1 MRYRTKI
8 ALLLALL
15 TTFTGA
21 LVVGL
26 YSFQCRAILFQ
37 QIRSQV
43 LSIAATGALQV
54 DGDVLGRIQRPEDES
69 SSAYLAIQNTLR
81 RIRDVNRRADANI
94 RFVSIMRPATNAPDK
109 WVYVVDAEENSKDQS
124 HVGDPVEFEFDLES
138 EFENSERQDMTLQ
151 QANAAE
157 AFSQDQFGVWLSA
170 NAPILNSKG
179 EAVALL
185 SVNIAAAD
193 VLQRLRNLYWR
204 GLWATAAGIAVAMV
218 FATAIAGWASG
229 QLKKIRIALQHISG
243 GDWSTR
249 VEFKSTDEFG
259 AVAETVNKMAA
270 TLRDREML
278 KAALARYT
286 SQNVADRVLADQEL
300 PSLRGERRQITVL
313 IADVRNFT
321 SLSERLPPEELVR
334 GLNVFFEK
342 MLEAIYAH
350 RGTLDK
356 FLGDGLL
363 AVFRA
368 PLDDAEHQ
376 KMAIFAAEAMLKAAR
391 GLRAEIRVRH
401 KVDWRIG
408 IGVHTGWAVVGNVG
422 SEMRMEYTAIGDTV
436 NAASRIEALNKRYHT
451 EFLASEAVVDAAG
464 DCFKFREIDAVQLRG
479 TSHLIKLYTFDHSD
493 D

>member
-15 TTFTGA
+15 TMFTGA

-26 YSFQCRAILFQ
+26 YSFQCRTLLFE

-54 DGDVLGRIQRPEDES
+54 NAEFLNEIRSVENES
-69 SSAYLAIQNTLR
+69 DASYAAVRDSLR
-81 RIRDVNRRADANI
+81 RIRDANRREDADV
-94 RFVSIMRPATNAPDK
+94 RFVSVLRPSAPGSDK
-109 WVYVVDAEENSKDQS
+109 WVYVVDAEEEGSA
-124 HVGDPVEFEFDLES
+124 HVGDPVEFDFELGS
-138 EFENSERQDMTLQ
+138 EFENSERQNLTLERSSAA
-151 QANAAE
+151 QAFRRDA
-157 AFSQDQFGVWLSA
+157 FGVWLSA
-170 NAPILNSKG
+170 NSPVLDSKG
-179 EAVALL
+179 EPVALL
-185 SVNIAAAD
+185 SVSIAAED
-193 VLQRLRNLYWR
+193 VLVRLRNLYWR
-204 GLWATAAGIAVAMV
+204 GLWATVVGIAVSMV
-218 FATAIAGWASG
+218 FAVAIAGWANG
-229 QLKKIRIALQHISG
+229 QLKRIRIALQHISG

-249 VEFKSTDEFG
+249 VEFKSSDEFG

-270 TLRDREML
+270 ALRDREML
-278 KAALARYT
+278 KVALARYT

-321 SLSERLPPEELVR
+321 AMSERLPPEDLVR
-334 GLNVFFEK
+334 GLNIYFEK
-342 MLEAIYAH
+342 MLEAIYAY

-363 AVFRA
+363 AVFGA

-391 GLRAEIRVRH
+391 RLRAEIRVRH

-436 NAASRIEALNKRYHT
+436 NAASRIEGLNKEYHT
-451 EFLASEAVVDAAG
+451 EFLASEAVVDAVG
-464 DCFKFREIDAVQLRG
+464 DCFKFREVDAVQLRG
-479 TSHLIKLYTFDHSD
+479 TSQSMKLYTFDTTSD
-493 D
+493 

>member
-15 TTFTGA
+15 TMFTGA

-26 YSFQCRAILFQ
+26 YSFQCRTLLLE

-43 LSIAATGALQV
+43 LSIAATGALQINPELLNEV
-54 DGDVLGRIQRPEDES
+54 RSVENEGDASYAAVRDS
-69 SSAYLAIQNTLR
+69 LR
-81 RIRDVNRRADANI
+81 RIRDANRREDANV
-94 RFVSIMRPATNAPDK
+94 RFVSVLRPLAPGSDK
-109 WVYVVDAEENSKDQS
+109 WVYVVDAGEDENGRA
-124 HVGDPVEFEFDLES
+124 HVGDPVEFDFELGA
-138 EFENSERQDMTLQ
+138 EFENSERQELTLERPS
-151 QANAAE
+151 AAR
-157 AFSQDQFGVWLSA
+157 AFRRDAFGVWLSA
-170 NAPILNSKG
+170 NSPILDSRG
-179 EAVALL
+179 EPVGLL
-185 SVNIAAAD
+185 SVSIAAED
-193 VLQRLRNLYWR
+193 VLVRLRNLYWR
-204 GLWATAAGIAVAMV
+204 GFLATAVGIAVSMV
-218 FATAIAGWASG
+218 FAVAIAGWANG
-229 QLKKIRIALQHISG
+229 QLKRIRIALQHISG
-243 GDWSTR
+243 GDWSAR
-249 VEFKSTDEFG
+249 VEFTSSDEFG

-270 TLRDREML
+270 ALRDREML
-278 KAALARYT
+278 KVALARYT

-321 SLSERLPPEELVR
+321 AMSERLPPEDLVR
-334 GLNVFFEK
+334 GLNSYFEK

-363 AVFRA
+363 AVFGA

-391 GLRAEIRVRH
+391 RLRAEIRVRH

-436 NAASRIEALNKRYHT
+436 NAASRIEGLNKEYHT
-451 EFLASEAVVDAAG
+451 EFLASEAVVDAVG
-464 DCFKFREIDAVQLRG
+464 DCFKFREVDAVQLRG
-479 TSHLIKLYTFDHSD
+479 TSNSMKLYTFDTSSD
-493 D
+493 